1 MPLPSADLPRLP
13 LLPGAREAAIGRALT
28 RKVRTDTRT
37 SVCARVAGLAERCPE
52 KAAVVEGGHEIS
64 YGTLHAR
71 VGRIRRGLLDL
82 GVGPGDGVAV
92 TGTRGADTVAAFLA
106 LESIGAVYMPLDAE
120 WPTLRLCEV
129 LRGDGVRAVLHL
141 AGGRS
146 GGETGKATAMT
157 RAVQQARVPLMTP
170 DDFRESGRK
179 PAPAWKPR
187 EPDEREPRYAIHTS
201 GSTGRPKGAVVDHRG
216 MVNHLWF
223 MVENLRLEPDDR
235 VGFTAPPG
243 YVISV
248 WQMLAVLL
256 VGGTVSVVDDA
267 DMLFPRRMLEAV
279 GKAGVTVLELVPSVI
294 RPLVDELERTGR
306 PAAAA
311 TRLRCLIST
320 GEELTPAL
328 AARALKA
335 FDGACLVNAYGATEC
350 SDDVTHH
357 VVVPGD
363 LPDRLPAGRPIA
375 NAALYLLVEEEN
387 GWRAADVGEA
397 GELWVGGTPVGM
409 GYLNEPELT
418 RGRFFADDFDTGSP
432 HGRLYR
438 TGDLARFVDGRLYCL
453 GRADRQVKIAGHR
466 VELGGIQS
474 ELARHPAVKDCAVTA
489 GGHGEQPRV
498 TAHYVADGA
507 VTWQELRDHLRASM
521 PAPMVP
527 QRWIR
532 RSSLPLN
539 GSGKVDYGSLD
550 E

>member
-1 MPLPSADLPRLP
+1 MPLTSADLPRLP

-37 SVCARVAGLAERCPE
+37 SVSARVADLAGRCPE
-52 KAAVVEGGHEIS
+52 KVAVIEDGEDIS
-64 YGTLHAR
+64 YGGLLRR
-71 VGRIRRGLLDL
+71 VGWIRSRLLAL
-82 GVGPGDGVAV
+82 QVAPGDGVVV
-92 TGTRGADTVAAFLA
+92 TGARGADTVAAFLA

-120 WPTLRLCEV
+120 WPVLRLGEV
-129 LRGDGVRAVLHL
+129 LRGDGVRGVLHISD
-141 AGGRS
+141 GRS
-146 GGETGKATAMT
+146 GTEAETAIT
-157 RAVQQARVPLMTP
+157 RAAQHARVPLLAL
-170 DDFRESGRK
+170 DDLRESGWGPVPPWRPRK
-179 PAPAWKPR
+179 P
-187 EPDEREPRYAIHTS
+187 EEREPRYAIHTS

-216 MVNHLWF
+216 MMNHLWF
-223 MVENLRLEPDDR
+223 MVENLRLGPHDR

-256 VGGTVSVVDDA
+256 VGGAVSVIGDA
-267 DMLFPRRMLEAV
+267 DTRFPRRLREAV
-279 GKAGVTVLELVPSVI
+279 GQTGVTVLELVPSVI
-294 RPLVDELERTGR
+294 RPLIDEMERTAQ

-311 TRLRCLIST
+311 MRLRCLIST
-320 GEELTPAL
+320 GEELTPGL

-335 FDGACLVNAYGATEC
+335 FDGASLINAYGATEC

-357 VVVPGD
+357 VVLPDD
-363 LPDRLPAGRPIA
+363 LGDRLPAGRPIA
-375 NAALYLLVEEEN
+375 NAALYLLVEEDS
-387 GWRAADVGEA
+387 GWRAADAGEV
-397 GELWVGGTPVGM
+397 GELWVGGAPVGM
-409 GYLNEPELT
+409 GYLDEPELT
-418 RGRFFADDFDTGSP
+418 RERFFADDFDAGSP

-438 TGDLARFVDGRLYCL
+438 TGDLARFEDGKVYCL

-466 VELGGIQS
+466 VELSAVQA
-474 ELARHPAVKDCAVTA
+474 ELARHPAVTACAVTA
-489 GGHGEQPRV
+489 GGRREQPKV
-498 TAHYVADGA
+498 TAHYVTEGA
-507 VTWQELRDHLRASM
+507 VTWQELQEHLRATL